1 MGNPRPR
8 VYAASLSN
16 PPLDEM
22 LSRNEFRSDLYYR
35 LNVFPIVVPPLRER
49 REDVAPLVA
58 HFVENFA
65 RLMNKRI
72 DHIPQETLHALT
84 SYSWPGN
91 VRELQNLVERAAIL
105 SRNGVLE
112 NPLPVLDSER
122 VVASPTVSDPIGLPG
137 APGTFMDSQRAII
150 LHALHGAE
158 WVVGGPQGA
167 AARLGLKRT
176 TLLAK
181 MKKLGISRSP
191 RRSETIG
198 LASRWFQFPA
208 TVP

>member
-1 MGNPRPR
+1 
-8 VYAASLSN
+8 
-16 PPLDEM
+16 M

-49 REDVAPLVA
+49 REDVGPLVS

-65 RLMNKRI
+65 RRMSKRI
-72 DHIPQETLHALT
+72 DHIPQETLDALT
-84 SYSWPGN
+84 CYSRPGN
-91 VRELQNLVERAAIL
+91 VRELQNLVERAVIL
-105 SRNGVLE
+105 SRNGVLA
-112 NPLPVLDSER
+112 NPLPLLDSER
-122 VVASPTVSDPIGLPG
+122 VVANPTVSNPISLHG

-158 WVVGGPQGA
+158 WVVGGSRGA

-181 MKKLGISRSP
+181 MKKLGVSRSL
-191 RRSETIG
+191 RRSETG
-198 LASRWFQFPA
+198 ASSQVIPIFCNHSEIKVMGRDDGN
-208 TVP
+208 